1 MYRPE
6 ARVSPA
12 NADLWLLS
20 MMLLFS
26 TQSPLA
32 DDDRSARSVFSDWW
46 AIAHRPCVKRSLLYE
61 EELDWDVAIQSAPRR
76 PRKTIN
82 VKIKYI
88 GRSKPMPEE
97 TS

>member
-1 MYRPE
+1 M
-6 ARVSPA
+6 
-12 NADLWLLS
+12 
-20 MMLLFS
+20 
-26 TQSPLA
+26 
-32 DDDRSARSVFSDWW
+32 
-46 AIAHRPCVKRSLLYE
+46 KRSLLYE